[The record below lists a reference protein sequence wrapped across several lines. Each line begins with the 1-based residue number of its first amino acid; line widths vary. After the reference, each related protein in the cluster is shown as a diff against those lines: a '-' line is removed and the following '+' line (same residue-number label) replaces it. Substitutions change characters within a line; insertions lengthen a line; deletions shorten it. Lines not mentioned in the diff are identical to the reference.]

1 MERKKREREGE
12 IFLGYVFRD
21 FVTVDVDKNIFHR
34 RKEINLEDAKRIH

>member
-21 FVTVDVDKNIFHR
+21 FVTVGVDKNIFHR